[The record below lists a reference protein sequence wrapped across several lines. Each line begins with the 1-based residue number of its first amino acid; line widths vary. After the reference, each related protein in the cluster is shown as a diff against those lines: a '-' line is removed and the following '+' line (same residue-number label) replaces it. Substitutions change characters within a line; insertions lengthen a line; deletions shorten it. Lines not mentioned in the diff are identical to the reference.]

1 VLGLMNLVDCV
12 NVNIITPYVED
23 LMSML
28 MHKPIGDPDLD
39 LGISCLIGL
48 YSICE
53 CLFSYMWGSL
63 ADRIGRKPTL
73 LIGIAGSAVA
83 PILMGTATTL
93 GQAFFA
99 RALDGFFCGN
109 VGVSKAYL
117 GEVIEPGNEAQG
129 FSFLALC
136 FSCGLILGPLLGG
149 HLSRPAES
157 MPSIFADT
165 IFETYPFLLPNLT
178 YAMLAVF
185 ALVVGSVSLKE
196 TLPREKRKPICPCM
210 RTEQRSLAIATGR
223 PDQPLAPPLL
233 EAESE
238 PNSARRG
245 GRGDDS
251 EAATPAAPPPPQEEQ
266 PALCSLRP
274 LRWSAVVLCCI
285 ASYFTAWTQLF
296 AILTSADKSVM
307 GFNLSEREI
316 GSLNLFAAG
325 GLLFTQLLFYPRF
338 CKRYGYFTAF
348 RLGVATNLLVTLPFP
363 LYSLMADPAKFGYWR
378 YVPLAL
384 MQAIGQAGA
393 GFMFPT
399 AFVWI
404 NRSAPSSVKGR
415 ANGLVNTFS
424 ALSRG
429 SWPSLCAA
437 VLQLLSKKQ
446 FAVPLRFLVF
456 AQNGLLLVGAVLVTC
471 LMPPQ
476 FSGLS
481 PPKPTTTS
489 SQADVAEASQG
500 A

>member
-28 MHKPIGDPDLD
+28 MHKPVGDPDLD
-39 LGISCLIGL
+39 LGISCLIGV

-53 CLFSYMWGSL
+53 FLFSYMWGSL

-109 VGVSKAYL
+109 GGVAKAYL
-117 GEVIEPGNEAQG
+117 GEIIEPGNEAQG

-136 FSCGLILGPLLGG
+136 FSFGLILGPILGG
-149 HLSRPAES
+149 HLSRPADS
-157 MPSIFADT
+157 MPGIFADT
-165 IFETYPFLLPNLT
+165 VFDTYPFLLPNLM
-178 YAMLAVF
+178 YAMLAVLAF
-185 ALVVGSVSLKE
+185 VVGSVSLKE
-196 TLPREKRKPICPCM
+196 TLPREERKAICPCLQTL
-210 RTEQRSLAIATGR
+210 RREQRGLAVATGR
-223 PDQPLAPPLL
+223 PGQPLAPPLL
-233 EAESE
+233 EEAETG
-238 PNSARRG
+238 SALGAR
-245 GRGDDS
+245 D
-251 EAATPAAPPPPQEEQ
+251 AAPACSPPDEP
-266 PALCSLRP
+266 PALCSLSS
-274 LRWSAVVLCCI
+274 LRWSALAYCCI
-285 ASYFTAWTQLF
+285 GSYITAWTQLF
-296 AILTSADKSVM
+296 AILTSADESVM

-316 GSLNLFAAG
+316 GSLQLFGAG

-338 CKRYGYFTAF
+338 CKQYGYFAAF
-348 RLGVATNLLVTLPFP
+348 KLGIAANLLVTLPIP
-363 LYSLMADPAKFGYWR
+363 LYALMADPAKFGYWR

-424 ALSRG
+424 ALTRG

-437 VLQLLSKKQ
+437 VLQMLSKRR
-446 FAVPLRFLVF
+446 FAVPLRFLVL
-456 AQNGLLLVGAVLVTC
+456 AQNGLLLVGAVSATY

-476 FSGLS
+476 FSGLT
-481 PPKPTTTS
+481 PTKPTTIS
-489 SQADVAEASQG
+489 EADMQEAAQG